1 MRKFRYIKEV
11 EPLKDKVLTKAEADS
26 VYLLAVG
33 EVLGV
38 HFKIY
43 QNGRYM
49 RIDYMDADGIELEM
63 TSSKTSSLVKWDSAK
78 TLKENVS
85 TAYNKA
91 VDETYELDEEE
102 NEEEN
107 SDELPGFRDW
117 ADYDRWRYGN
127 YWQKRNREVFSNHF

>member
-1 MRKFRYIKEV
+1 MKRDFRYIKEV
-11 EPLKDKVLTKAEADS
+11 EPLKDKVLTKAETDS

-33 EVLGV
+33 SCLGV

-49 RIDYMDADGIELEM
+49 RVDYMDADGIDLEM
-63 TSSKTSSLVKWDSAK
+63 TSGKTSSLVKWDSTK

-85 TAYNKA
+85 MAYNEA
-91 VDETYELDEEE
+91 VDEAYELD
-102 NEEEN
+102 EEEN

-117 ADYDRWRYGN
+117 ADYDRWRYGD
-127 YWQKRNREVFSNHF
+127 YWQRRNRRVCSHNF